1 MSTVTQSRYSP
12 GQVTWFVP
20 AGATNVTFTI
30 AAASGGGS
38 KSPSDGSLWNHSRG
52 GFGRAGNFTIAPRSG
67 SYNLTFYIG
76 SQGGNGVGPQN
87 PGGSGGGSPLAG
99 GGNGHRSGGGGGGAT
114 AVYDSWL
121 GRYTAWTGGGGGA
134 GRFGQNTGISGYYT
148 AGRGIGG
155 GGTSGSPSWKN
166 GQSAPAG
173 HRGGG
178 GGGST
183 SGGAGSLGGN
193 QTSNGYGGIGGNS
206 GWYNNG
212 DIGWITNSG
221 YGNFGNGY
229 AVLSY
234 SLPPPSIDVFTANP
248 TTLILGNT
256 SDLTWSVSGAVSTVE
271 ITAPPSTGSSIGQV
285 STSGTAMVLPG
296 GDVTYTLTATGTG
309 GTSAKSLSLDV
320 KIPPQITFSVDQ
332 PQIVGGT
339 TATLSWS
346 VTGDAD
352 TMSINPG
359 VGNTLLAGTQ
369 TIQPSQDTTY
379 TAVASGLGGSATAQV
394 TVEVVY
400 PPATSLTGA
409 ASTDYGNDITL
420 SFNADNAVT
429 SLQLLRKY
437 VRNGNPDPDWVLAQD
452 LPTGQNTSGNLLFS
466 PDYDDFGPDVVQFQ
480 LYAIGEAGLND
491 TATFDAFINVD
502 RTPDAIDIPASED
515 KLRDEEPVI
524 TPDAVVT
531 SEQIFVDDI
540 DVPVEIKA
548 DQPIQ
553 VEIDDS
559 GTFQDIREI

>member
-1 MSTVTQSRYSP
+1 MSTITQSRNSP
-12 GQVTWFVP
+12 GTVTWTVP

-30 AAASGGGS
+30 AAGSGGGS
-38 KSPSDGSLWNHSRG
+38 KSPSNGSLWNHSRG

-76 SQGGNGVGPQN
+76 GQGGDGVGPQN
-87 PGGSGGGSPLAG
+87 PGGGGGSSPLAG
-99 GGNGHRSGGGGGGAT
+99 GGSGHRSGGGGGGAT

-121 GRYTAWTGGGGGA
+121 GRYTAWVGGGGGA

-155 GGTSGSPSWKN
+155 GGTSSSPSWRN

-183 SGGAGSLGGN
+183 SGGAGSLGGA

-234 SLPPPSIDVFTANP
+234 VQPPPSIDTFTANP

-256 SDLTWSVSGAVSTVE
+256 FQLNWSVSGNVTSVN
-271 ITAPPSTGSSIGQV
+271 ITDVGNVNASGSATI
-285 STSGTAMVLPG
+285 LPG
-296 GDVTYTLTATGTG
+296 GDITYTITASGPG
-309 GTSAKSLSLDV
+309 GTTAKSVAIDV
-320 KIPPQITFSVDQ
+320 HIPPQINFSVDK
-332 PQIVGGT
+332 PQLVGGDS
-339 TATLSWS
+339 ATLTWS

-359 VGNTLLAGTQ
+359 IGSTNLSGTQ
-369 TIQPSQDTTY
+369 VIQPSQDTTY

-400 PPATSLTGA
+400 PPEVSLTGPV
-409 ASTDYGNDITL
+409 STDYGDDIILTY
-420 SFNADNAVT
+420 NADNAVT
-429 SLQLLRKY
+429 SLQVLRKY
-437 VRNGNPDPDWVLAQD
+437 VSQGNPEPDWTLAFD
-452 LPTGQNTSGNLLFS
+452 LPTGQNTSGTLLFS

-480 LYAIGEAGLND
+480 LYAVGEAGLND

-515 KLRDEEPVI
+515 KLRDEQPVI
-524 TPDAVVT
+524 TPDAEVT
-531 SEQIFVDDI
+531 SQQILIDDI

>member
-1 MSTVTQSRYSP
+1 
-12 GQVTWFVP
+12 VP

-76 SQGGNGVGPQN
+76 GQGGNGVGPQN
-87 PGGSGGGSPLAG
+87 PGGSGGSSPLAG

-121 GRYTAWTGGGGGA
+121 GRYTAWVGGGGGA
-134 GRFGQNTGISGYYT
+134 GRFGQDTGISGYYT

-155 GGTSGSPSWKN
+155 GATSGSPSWRT

-183 SGGAGSLGGN
+183 SGGAGSLGGA

-234 SLPPPSIDVFTANP
+234 VNPPPSIDTFTASP
-248 TTLILGNT
+248 STLVLGNT
-256 SDLTWSVSGAVSTVE
+256 FQLNWSVSGTVNSVN
-271 ITAPPSTGSSIGQV
+271 ITDVGNV
-285 STSGTAMVLPG
+285 NTSGSATILPG
-296 GDVTYTLTATGTG
+296 GDITYTITATGPG
-309 GTSAKSLSLDV
+309 GTVAKSVAIDV
-320 KIPPQITFSVDQ
+320 HIPPQISFSVDKS
-332 PQIVGGT
+332 QIVGGD
-339 TATLSWS
+339 TATLTWS

-359 VGNTLLAGTQ
+359 IGGTNLSGTQ
-369 TIQPSQDTTY
+369 LIQPSQDTTY
-379 TAVASGLGGSATAQV
+379 TAVASGLGGTDTEQL

-400 PPATSLTGA
+400 PPEVSLTGPL
-409 ASTDYGNDITL
+409 STDYGDDITL
-420 SFNADNAVT
+420 TFNADNAVT

-437 VRNGNPDPDWVLAQD
+437 VSQGNPEPNWTLVEN

-480 LYAIGEAGLND
+480 LYAVGEAGLND

-515 KLRDEEPVI
+515 KLLDEQPVI
-524 TPDAVVT
+524 TPDAEVT
-531 SEQIFVDDI
+531 SQQILIDDI

>member
-1 MSTVTQSRYSP
+1 MTVTQSRYSP
-12 GQVTWFVP
+12 GQVTWSVP
-20 AGATNVTFTI
+20 AGATNVSFTI
-30 AAASGGGS
+30 AAGSGGGS

-76 SQGGNGVGPQN
+76 GQGGNGVGPQN
-87 PGGSGGGSPLAG
+87 PGGSGGSSPLAG
-99 GGNGHRSGGGGGGAT
+99 GGSGHRSGGGGGGAT

-121 GRYTAWTGGGGGA
+121 GRYIAWTGGGGGA
-134 GRFGQNTGISGYYT
+134 GRFGQDTGISGYYT

-155 GGTSGSPSWKN
+155 GATSSSPSWRT

-183 SGGAGSLGGN
+183 SGGAGSLGGA

-229 AVLSY
+229 AVLTY
-234 SLPPPSIDVFTANP
+234 VNPPPSIDTFTASP
-248 TTLILGNT
+248 STLVLGNT
-256 SDLTWSVSGAVSTVE
+256 FQLNWSVSGTVNSVN
-271 ITAPPSTGSSIGQV
+271 ITDVGNV
-285 STSGTAMVLPG
+285 NTSGTATILPG
-296 GDVTYTLTATGTG
+296 GDITYTITATGPG
-309 GTSAKSLSLDV
+309 GTVAKSVAIDV
-320 KIPPQITFSVDQ
+320 HIPPQISFSVDKS
-332 PQIVGGT
+332 QIVGGD
-339 TATLSWS
+339 TATLTWS

-359 VGNTLLAGTQ
+359 IGGTNLSGTQ
-369 TIQPSQDTTY
+369 LIQPSQDTTY
-379 TAVASGLGGSATAQV
+379 TAVASGLGGTDTEQL

-400 PPATSLTGA
+400 PPEVSLTGPL
-409 ASTDYGNDITL
+409 STDYGNDITL
-420 SFNADNAVT
+420 TFNADNAVT

-437 VRNGNPDPDWVLAQD
+437 VSQGNVDPDWTLVEN
-452 LPTGQNTSGNLLFS
+452 LPTGQNTSGTLLFS
-466 PDYDDFGPDVVQFQ
+466 PDYDNFGPDVVQFQ
-480 LYAIGEAGLND
+480 LYAVGEAGLND
-491 TATFDAFINVD
+491 TATFDAFINID

-531 SEQIFVDDI
+531 SEQIVVDDI

>member
-1 MSTVTQSRYSP
+1 MSTITQNRFSP
-12 GQVTWFVP
+12 GTVTWTVP

-30 AAASGGGS
+30 AAGSGGGS

-76 SQGGNGVGPQN
+76 GQGGNGVGPQN
-87 PGGSGGGSPLAG
+87 PGGSGGSSPLAG
-99 GGNGHRSGGGGGGAT
+99 GGSGHRSGGGGGGAT

-155 GGTSGSPSWKN
+155 GGTSSSPSWRT

-183 SGGAGSLGGN
+183 SGGAGSLGGA

-234 SLPPPSIDVFTANP
+234 DQPPPSIDTFTANP

-256 SDLTWSVSGAVSTVE
+256 FDLTWSVSGSVTSVN
-271 ITAPPSTGSSIGQV
+271 ISDVGNV
-285 STSGTAMVLPG
+285 NTSGTAMILPG
-296 GDVTYTLTATGTG
+296 GDVTYTITATGPG
-309 GTSAKSLSLDV
+309 GTVAKSVAIDV
-320 KIPPQITFSVDQ
+320 HIPPQVSFSVDK
-332 PQIVGGT
+332 PQLVGGD
-339 TATLSWS
+339 TATLTWS

-359 VGNTLLAGTQ
+359 IGSTNLSGTQ
-369 TIQPSQDTTY
+369 IIQPSQDTTY
-379 TAVASGLGGSATAQV
+379 TAVASGLGGTDTEQL

-400 PPATSLTGA
+400 PPEVSLTGPL
-409 ASTDYGNDITL
+409 STDYGDDIILTY
-420 SFNADNAVT
+420 NADNAVT
-429 SLQLLRKY
+429 SLQVLRKY
-437 VRNGNPDPDWVLAQD
+437 VSQGNPEPDWTLAFD
-452 LPTGQNTSGNLLFS
+452 LPTGQNTSGTLLFS
-466 PDYDDFGPDVVQFQ
+466 PDYDNFGPDVVQFQ
-480 LYAIGEAGLND
+480 LYAVGEAGLND
-491 TATFDAFINVD
+491 TATFDAFINID

-515 KLRDEEPVI
+515 KLRDEQPVI
-524 TPDAVVT
+524 TPDAEVT
-531 SEQIFVDDI
+531 SQQILIDDI

>member
-1 MSTVTQSRYSP
+1 MTVTQSRYSP
-12 GQVTWFVP
+12 GQVTWSVP
-20 AGATNVTFTI
+20 AGATNVSFTI
-30 AAASGGGS
+30 AAGSGGGS

-76 SQGGNGVGPQN
+76 GQGGNGVGPQN
-87 PGGSGGGSPLAG
+87 PGGSGGSSPLAG
-99 GGNGHRSGGGGGGAT
+99 GGSGHRSGGGGGGAT
-114 AVYDSWL
+114 AVYDSPA
-121 GRYTAWTGGGGGA
+121 GRYIAWTGGGGGA
-134 GRFGQNTGISGYYT
+134 GRFGQDTGISGYYT

-155 GGTSGSPSWKN
+155 GATSSSPSWRT

-183 SGGAGSLGGN
+183 SGGAGSLGGA

-229 AVLSY
+229 AVLTY
-234 SLPPPSIDVFTANP
+234 SLPPPSIDTFTATP
-248 TTLILGNT
+248 STLVLGNT
-256 SDLTWSVSGAVSTVE
+256 FQLNWSVSGTVNSVN
-271 ITAPPSTGSSIGQV
+271 ITDVGNV
-285 STSGTAMVLPG
+285 NTSGTATILPG
-296 GDVTYTLTATGTG
+296 GDITYTITATGPG
-309 GTSAKSLSLDV
+309 GTVAKSVAIDV
-320 KIPPQITFSVDQ
+320 HIPPQISFSVDKS
-332 PQIVGGT
+332 QIVGGD
-339 TATLSWS
+339 TATLTWS

-359 VGNTLLAGTQ
+359 IGGTNLSGTQ
-369 TIQPSQDTTY
+369 LIQPSQDTTY
-379 TAVASGLGGSATAQV
+379 TAVASGLGGTDTEQL

-400 PPATSLTGA
+400 PPEVSLTGPL
-409 ASTDYGNDITL
+409 STDYGNDITL
-420 SFNADNAVT
+420 TFNADNAVT

-437 VRNGNPDPDWVLAQD
+437 VSQGNVDPDWTLVEN
-452 LPTGQNTSGNLLFS
+452 LPTGQNTSGTLLFS
-466 PDYDDFGPDVVQFQ
+466 PDYDNFGPDVVQFQ
-480 LYAIGEAGLND
+480 LYAVGEAGLND
-491 TATFDAFINVD
+491 TATFDAFINID

-531 SEQIFVDDI
+531 SEQIVVDDI